1 MLEIEHLFLQFKQ
14 KIVLQDLSLQVQTAA
29 IHGLVGLNGSG
40 KTSLFNV
47 LFGLLT
53 PQSGEIWYNKQKL
66 TSLNISYLETHNYF
80 YAYLTGKEYLALF
93 QLHNATFNIDKW
105 NEIFLLPLD
114 QLIENY
120 STGMKKKLAFMAVL
134 CLDKPIMLLD
144 EPFNGLDMET
154 NQQMKMII
162 KQLKEKQKTIL
173 ITSHIMESLTS
184 ICDSITYI
192 KDGKVE
198 FTAPKIEFEGLEQ
211 KIFSE
216 QDHAILINNLL
227 EK

>member
-14 KIVLQDLSLQVQTAA
+14 KIVLQDLSLQVQTGT

-47 LFGLLT
+47 IFGLLT
-53 PQSGEIWYNKQKL
+53 PQSG
-66 TSLNISYLETHNYF
+66 TISYDQQPLKSNLIAYLETHNYF
-80 YAYLTGKEYLALF
+80 YSYLTGKEYLSLF
-93 QLHNATFNIDKW
+93 QLHNKAFNITKW
-105 NEIFLLPLD
+105 NEIFLLPLN

-120 STGMKKKLAFMAVL
+120 STGMKKKLAFMAIL
-134 CLDKPIMLLD
+134 CLDKPILLLD

-162 KQLKEKQKTIL
+162 KQLKERQKTIL

-184 ICDSITYI
+184 ICDSITYL

-198 FTAPKIEFEGLEQ
+198 FTAPKMEFEGIEQ
-211 KIFSE
+211 KIFNE
-216 QDHAILINNLL
+216 QDHAALINNLL